1 VKPLFEEK
9 AMAWRRILFLVVIF
23 STLGVSTARAQHE
36 FEITPFGG
44 SRFGGVI
51 DLANTTAFN
60 GGDVDYL
67 TIKSSV
73 SYGIMGDYTLF
84 QSVPSFQLEFMY
96 NHQPTEIGQHVVATD
111 TKTDLTSADVDMY
124 QWGFNY
130 TFRDPEKKIRPY
142 VVGGLGFTHFNAGGD
157 LPFSNRFSYNL
168 GIGAKYF
175 FSRHVGLR
183 VEGRWS
189 PTRTTVSPEE
199 IETFFGPE
207 LIGVTNHA
215 EQGQA
220 NVGLIFRFK

>member
-1 VKPLFEEK
+1 
-9 AMAWRRILFLVVIF
+9 MALRRILFLVVIF

-51 DLANTTAFN
+51 DLANSTAFS

-73 SYGIMGDYTLF
+73 SYGIMGDYTIWPGF
-84 QSVPSFQLEFMY
+84 QAEFMY
-96 NHQPTEIGQHVVATD
+96 NHQPTEIGQHIVATD

-130 TFRDPEKKIRPY
+130 TFRDPEKRIRPY

-168 GIGAKYF
+168 GVGAKYF

-183 VEGRWS
+183 LEGRWS
-189 PTRTTVSPEE
+189 PTRTTTSIEE
-199 IETFFGPE
+199 YLTPFGPE
-207 LIGVTNHA
+207 DVGVNNHA
-215 EQGQA
+215 QQGQA
-220 NVGLIFRFK
+220 NLGLIFRFK

>member
-1 VKPLFEEK
+1 
-9 AMAWRRILFLVVIF
+9 MALRRILFLVVIF

-51 DLANTTAFN
+51 DLANSTAFS

-73 SYGIMGDYTLF
+73 SYGVMGDYTIWPGF
-84 QSVPSFQLEFMY
+84 QAEFMY
-96 NHQPTEIGQHVVATD
+96 NHQPTEIGQHIVATD
-111 TKTDLTSADVDMY
+111 TKADLTSADIDMY

-168 GIGAKYF
+168 GVGAKYF

-183 VEGRWS
+183 LEGRWS
-189 PTRTTVSPEE
+189 PTRTTTSIEE
-199 IETFFGPE
+199 YLTPFGPE
-207 LIGVTNHA
+207 EVGVSNHA
-215 EQGQA
+215 QQGQA
-220 NVGLIFRFK
+220 NLGLIFRFK